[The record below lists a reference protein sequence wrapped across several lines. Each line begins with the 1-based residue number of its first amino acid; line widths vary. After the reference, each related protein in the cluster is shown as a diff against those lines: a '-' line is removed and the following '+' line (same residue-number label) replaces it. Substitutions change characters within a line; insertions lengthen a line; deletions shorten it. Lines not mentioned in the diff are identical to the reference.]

1 MLARLIL
8 LVIAL
13 SAAGVFGLWWRRRS
27 GRFNPKPGGK
37 RAGPFDS
44 LTAADLP
51 TALGARATLV
61 QFSSAFCAPCRAT
74 RQLLG
79 EVAGMVDG
87 VTYIDVD
94 AESNLDLVRRL
105 RITRTPTV
113 VVLDPAGHI
122 VARATGL
129 PRKPDVIAAIARTTE
144 TDHLEKWNPISRFKT
159 AK

>member
-1 MLARLIL
+1 MLL
-8 LVIAL
+8 LIAL

-27 GRFNPKPGGK
+27 GRFNPKPGGQ
-37 RAGPFDS
+37 RAGRFDS

-51 TALGARATLV
+51 RALGERATLV